1 MTYTGCA
8 PMDTGKGN
16 AKGGKSGKGKAVM
29 TEQDVINEQVHVE
42 LQDLRSQVRVL
53 QAACM

>member
-16 AKGGKSGKGKAVM
+16 AKGWKSGKGRAVM
-29 TEQDVINEQVHVE
+29 TEQDIINEEMHVE
-42 LQDLRSQVRVL
+42 VQDLRSQVRVL